1 MSFDTLLFCIVTI
14 IFILILVLC
23 SLFCHYR
30 SLCRRKAKC
39 QVKAQSDKKK
49 LQEINHV
56 LAPFGFAYDPSKDI
70 FYSLENAWQK
80 EFGYGKLYDDLAPLM
95 NMAIDC
101 EPIYFDYDGKK
112 WLIEFWKG
120 QYGITTGAEIGL
132 YVNDGEEPGKSPE
145 DLFYSCVPPKDQLP
159 ITMALYKNGK
169 LLFQRSQNHWWL
181 TGFVLGEFSYPG
193 ELMLNLSLAFEN
205 LEMMDAFLTGCCQ
218 AGYQK
223 EDLCVSCSTVSLCLY
238 RPKNTRKPHCCKI
251 YQKYV
256 QWQNRLN
263 CRLYAHVTKSFGRT
277 IDRLYYLMLA
287 YPHIFRFLTRTG
299 RLAWE
304 KRQKYKRKQAR
315 HHKRSQKEKYHGH
328 SRERKRHGHGR
339 EKKRH
344 DPVQEKGRQGCSQE
358 KECCGHGREGK

>member
-132 YVNDGEEPGKSPE
+132 YVMMG
-145 DLFYSCVPPKDQLP
+145 
-159 ITMALYKNGK
+159 
-169 LLFQRSQNHWWL
+169 R
-181 TGFVLGEFSYPG
+181 
-193 ELMLNLSLAFEN
+193 SLAK
-205 LEMMDAFLTGCCQ
+205 A
-218 AGYQK
+218 QK
-223 EDLCVSCSTVSLCLY
+223 TFSTAAS
-238 RPKNTRKPHCCKI
+238 RPKTSCPS
-251 YQKYV
+251 
-256 QWQNRLN
+256 QWL
-263 CRLYAHVTKSFGRT
+263 CTKTGSFCSKEAKT
-277 IDRLYYLMLA
+277 I
-287 YPHIFRFLTRTG
+287 G
-299 RLAWE
+299 
-304 KRQKYKRKQAR
+304 
-315 HHKRSQKEKYHGH
+315 G
-328 SRERKRHGHGR
+328 
-339 EKKRH
+339 
-344 DPVQEKGRQGCSQE
+344 
-358 KECCGHGREGK
+358 